1 LAEGYVPTGDAS
13 VTALPAP
20 LGARAVVVG
29 GSAWHVVAA
38 DVDPEWVAKDL
49 AHDPIAAP
57 LGARFL
63 AALADRVGAEP
74 GSLDAVLVAPRTGR
88 PLELVPVDDLDHP
101 RVQRALHHRRDVRAW
116 TTPDGAGVVTVGRG
130 VAGRWETSLE
140 VDPLVRGRGL
150 GTALAAVAPAL
161 VPDGGTLWAQVAPAN
176 VASLRAF
183 LAAGYRPV
191 CAEVLFG
198 P

>member
-1 LAEGYVPTGDAS
+1 MIPPADAS

-20 LGARAVVVG
+20 SGARAVVVG
-29 GSAWHVVAA
+29 GTAWHVVAA
-38 DVDPEWVAKDL
+38 DVDPAWVADAV

-88 PLELVPVDDLDHP
+88 PLDLVAVDDLDHP
-101 RVQRALHHRRDVRAW
+101 RVQRALHHRRDVRVW
-116 TTPDGAGVVTVGRG
+116 TTLDGAGLVTVGRG
-130 VAGRWETSLE
+130 VAGRWEVSLE
-140 VDPLVRGRGL
+140 VDPSERCRGL
-150 GTALAAVAPAL
+150 GTALAAAAPTL
-161 VPDGGTLWAQVAPAN
+161 VPDGAPLWAQVAPAN

-183 LAAGYRPV
+183 LAAGYRAV
-191 CAEVLFG
+191 AAEVLFG